1 LVGYFFI
8 CTFANKLNNM
18 KANIVVGLLY
28 GDEGKGITTDFL
40 CSQAKNPIAIRYSG
54 GQQAGHAVML
64 GDKKHIH
71 SNFASG
77 TLRGVPSYFTE
88 HTVFYPTT
96 IARELK
102 VLKDKGINPRL
113 VIHPLAKMTT
123 PFDVFENRFDT
134 ENLSNGSCGLGI
146 SKTMKRNETP
156 FKLYAVDLLN
166 PELLKQKVK
175 NIAKLYKFFV
185 TSDREQMEITAE
197 LEDFYE
203 AVNNIAWEIKDYA
216 FLKEYDELIFEG
228 SQGIML
234 DMDHGVFPNVTY
246 ANTTTKNAHDVLDK
260 LGVTYRNV
268 YYITRCYA
276 TRHGSGPFP
285 DVKMD
290 LVNTE
295 EEINV
300 FNEFQKEFKTAP
312 IDYKMLNQ
320 SLAYDSIYSNG
331 KVKTKNLVVTCL
343 DQIPNFEFDYDELN
357 TTFSNIYES
366 RSPKSENFLKKV

>member
-1 LVGYFFI
+1 
-8 CTFANKLNNM
+8 M
-18 KANIVVGLLY
+18 KANIVVGLGL

-54 GQQAGHAVML
+54 GQQAGHTVML

-88 HTVFYPTT
+88 HTVFYPAT

-123 PFDVFENRFDT
+123 PFDVFENRYDSD
-134 ENLSNGSCGLGI
+134 NLSNGSCGLGI
-146 SKTMKRNETP
+146 SKTMKRNESP
-156 FKLYAVDLLN
+156 FKLYAIDLLN
-166 PELLKQKVK
+166 PTLLKQKVD
-175 NIAKLYKFFV
+175 NIGKLYYKFFV
-185 TSDREQMEITAE
+185 ASDREQMEITAE
-197 LEDFYE
+197 LEDFYD
-203 AVNNIAWEIKDYA
+203 AVNKIAWEIRDYD
-216 FLKEYDELIFEG
+216 FLKAYDELIFEG

-234 DMDHGVFPNVTY
+234 DMDHGVFPHVTH
-246 ANTTTKNAHDVLDK
+246 ANTTTKNAHEVLDK
-260 LGVTYRNV
+260 LGVTDRHI

-285 DVKMD
+285 EEK
-290 LVNTE
+290 LELINNE

-320 SLAYDSIYSNG
+320 ALAFDSIYSNQN
-331 KVKTKNLVVTCL
+331 VKSKNLVVTCL
-343 DQIPNFEFDYDELN
+343 DQIPNFEFDYNKLN
-357 TTFSNIYES
+357 TWFSRVYES
-366 RSPKSENFLKKV
+366 NSPKSENFLKKVAKKLDN

>member
-1 LVGYFFI
+1 
-8 CTFANKLNNM
+8 M
-18 KANIVVGLLY
+18 KANIVVGLGL

-40 CSQAKNPIAIRYSG
+40 SSKANHPIVIRYSG
-54 GQQAGHAVML
+54 GQQAGHTVML
-64 GDKKHIH
+64 DDKKHIH

-88 HTVFYPTT
+88 HTVFYPAT
-96 IARELK
+96 IGRELK
-102 VLKDKGINPRL
+102 VLKDKGVNPSL
-113 VIHPLAKMTT
+113 IIHPLAKMTT
-123 PFDVFENRFDT
+123 PFDVFENRYDT
-134 ENLSNGSCGLGI
+134 NNLSNGSCGLGI
-146 SKTMKRNETP
+146 SKTMKRNESP
-156 FKLYAVDLLN
+156 FKLYAIDLLN
-166 PELLKQKVK
+166 PTLLKQKVD
-175 NIAKLYKFFV
+175 NIGKLYYKFFV

-197 LEDFYE
+197 LEDFYD
-203 AVNNIAWEIKDYA
+203 AVNNLAWYIRDYD
-216 FLKEYDELIFEG
+216 FLRGYDELIFEG

-234 DMDHGVFPNVTY
+234 DMDHGVFPHVTH

-260 LGVTYRNV
+260 LGVTDRHI

-285 DVKMD
+285 EVKMD

-320 SLAYDSIYSNG
+320 ALAFDSIYTNEN
-331 KVKTKNLVVTCL
+331 VKSKNLVVTCL
-343 DQIPNFEFDYDELN
+343 DQIPNFEFDYDQLN
-357 TTFSNIYES
+357 TTFSSIYES

>member
-1 LVGYFFI
+1 
-8 CTFANKLNNM
+8 M
-18 KANIVVGLLY
+18 KAKIVVGLGF

-54 GQQAGHAVML
+54 GQQAGHTVML
-64 GDKKHIH
+64 DDKKHIH

-102 VLKDKGINPRL
+102 VLNEKGINPRL

-123 PFDVFENRFDT
+123 PWDVFENRLDSK
-134 ENLSNGSCGLGI
+134 NLSDGSCGLGI
-146 SKTMKRNETP
+146 NKTMKRNETP
-156 FKLYAVDLLN
+156 FKLYAIDLLN
-166 PELLKQKVK
+166 PSLLAMKLE
-175 NIAKLYKFFV
+175 NIANIYYNLEKPILHLNNERYNEYQDFF
-185 TSDREQMEITAE
+185 QAINE
-197 LEDFYE
+197 LS
-203 AVNNIAWEIKDYA
+203 WEIKGYD
-216 FLKEYDELIFEG
+216 FLREFDELIFEG
-228 SQGIML
+228 SQGVML
-234 DMDHGVFPNVTY
+234 DMDHGVFPHVTH
-246 ANTTTKNAHDVLDK
+246 ANTTSKNAHDVLDK
-260 LGVTYRNV
+260 LGVTKRHM
-268 YYITRCYA
+268 YYVTRCYS

-312 IDYKMLNQ
+312 IDYKILNQ
-320 SLAYDSIYSNG
+320 ALAYDGIYSNEN
-331 KVKTKNLVVTCL
+331 VKSKNLVVTCL
-343 DQIPNFEFDYDELN
+343 DQIPDFEFDYKQLN
-357 TTFSNIYES
+357 TTFSRIYES
-366 RSPKSENFLKKV
+366 NSPKSENFLKKV